1 MSHKSNHYHLANLTQ
16 ESVPEIFEIEYK
28 AHRHP
33 MSESNIAS
41 CFGQLYHNIGIYQND
56 LLVGF
61 AIVHQVVDEATLMDI
76 CITPEVQGLGLGKT
90 LMDEVIKSS
99 KVRDAVVLQ
108 LEVRAS
114 NNSAI
119 ELYKKAN
126 FTETGCRTDYYPTD
140 SGREDAVLMELR
152 F

>member
-1 MSHKSNHYHLANLTQ
+1 MSHKPNHYHLANLTQ
-16 ESVPEIFEIEYK
+16 ESVPEIFEIERK
-28 AHRHP
+28 SHRHP

-41 CFGQLYHNIGIYQND
+41 CFGRLYHNIGIYQSNQ
-56 LLVGF
+56 LVGF

-76 CITPEVQGLGLGKT
+76 CITPEVQGLGLGKA
-90 LMDEVIKSS
+90 LMDEVVNAS
-99 KVRDAVVLQ
+99 KARHAMVLQ

-114 NNSAI
+114 NSNAI

-126 FTETGCRTDYYPTD
+126 FTETGCRIDYYPTD